1 MTKVCIRTVGVDI
14 IHIAA
19 DAICDRRKS
28 GHLMCTT
35 GIPGQGSQPTAAA
48 ETPDTKKVIGLNAHK
63 LEIVEQI
70 PIKQIPTAHN
80 QKYLETKREKFGH
93 DL

>member
-1 MTKVCIRTVGVDI
+1 MTKVCIRTGGVDI

-48 ETPDTKKVIGLNAHK
+48 ETPDTKKVIDARIGATNKAT
-63 LEIVEQI
+63 IVKIQ
-70 PIKQIPTAHN
+70 
-80 QKYLETKREKFGH
+80 L
-93 DL
+93 